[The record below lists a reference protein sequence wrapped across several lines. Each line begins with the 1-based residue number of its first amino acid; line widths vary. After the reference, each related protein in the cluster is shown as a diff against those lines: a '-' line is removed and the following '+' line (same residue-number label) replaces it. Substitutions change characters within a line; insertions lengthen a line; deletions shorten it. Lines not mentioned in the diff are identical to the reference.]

1 VKPVAAY
8 AAAQTGRHALKPWN
22 GPSGVVHQL
31 YPMLFRDLTMRTRIG
46 TRTGPRRPEELE
58 GTMRLKIAAAAVT
71 LALCV
76 PVQAFAQ
83 DAAKGEVTFKK
94 CQICHE
100 VGPAAKVK
108 VGPILNDVIG
118 RKAGT
123 LPGFAYSPA
132 MKEAGEKDLTWSD
145 ENIGKYLENPR
156 EFVPKNKMAFVGLK
170 KEDERADVLA
180 YLKKF
185 SAPK

>member
-1 VKPVAAY
+1 
-8 AAAQTGRHALKPWN
+8 
-22 GPSGVVHQL
+22 
-31 YPMLFRDLTMRTRIG
+31 
-46 TRTGPRRPEELE
+46 
-58 GTMRLKIAAAAVT
+58 MRLRISTAAMT
-71 LALCV
+71 LVLCL

-83 DAAKGEVTFKK
+83 DAAKGETIFKK

-100 VGPAAKVK
+100 VGPTAKVK

-118 RKAGT
+118 RQAGT

-132 MKEAGEKDLTWSD
+132 MKEAGEKGITWTD
-145 ENIGKYLENPR
+145 ENLAKYLENPR
-156 EFVPKNKMAFVGLK
+156 DFVPKNKMAFVGLK

-185 SAPK
+185 SPGK

>member
-1 VKPVAAY
+1 
-8 AAAQTGRHALKPWN
+8 
-22 GPSGVVHQL
+22 
-31 YPMLFRDLTMRTRIG
+31 
-46 TRTGPRRPEELE
+46 
-58 GTMRLKIAAAAVT
+58 MRLRISAAAVT
-71 LALCV
+71 LVLCL

-83 DAAKGEVTFKK
+83 DAAKGETIFKK

-100 VGPAAKVK
+100 VGPTAKVK

-118 RKAGT
+118 RQAGT

-132 MKEAGEKDLTWSD
+132 MKEAGEKGMTWTD
-145 ENIGKYLENPR
+145 ENLAKYLENPR
-156 EFVPKNKMAFVGLK
+156 DFVPKNKMAFVGLK

-185 SAPK
+185 SPPK